1 MNSRP
6 FFFLSLALVTAWPVS
21 ALAQPSRLDPDSVAQ
36 RIEMADLNHD
46 GMITR
51 QEFLSYRNQ
60 SFSKFDRNHDG
71 SLSTADLPAFARQ
84 SERGEAF
91 LEMMASFDRN
101 HDGRVSRTEFV
112 NGPTPVFDNTD
123 ANGNGVIDGY
133 ELKQLKAK
141 G

>member
-6 FFFLSLALVTAWPVS
+6 IFFLSLALVAAWPVS

-36 RIEMADLNHD
+36 RIEMADLNRD
-46 GMITR
+46 GMVTR
-51 QEFLSYRNQ
+51 QEFLSFRSQ

-71 SLSTADLPAFARQ
+71 SLSAADLPAFARQ

-91 LEMMASFDRN
+91 LKMMETFDRN

-123 ANGNGVIDGY
+123 TNANGVIDGY

>member
-6 FFFLSLALVTAWPVS
+6 IFFLSLAFVTAWPVS
-21 ALAQPSRLDPDSVAQ
+21 ALAQPSRLDPDNVAQ

-46 GMITR
+46 GMVTR
-51 QEFLSYRNQ
+51 QEFLSYRSQ
-60 SFSKFDRNHDG
+60 SFSKFDRNRDG
-71 SLSTADLPAFARQ
+71 SLSAADLPAFARQ

-91 LEMMASFDRN
+91 LEMMGTFDRN

-112 NGPTPVFDNTD
+112 NGPTPVFDNADT
-123 ANGNGVIDGY
+123 NGNGVIDGY